1 MKKETLTG
9 LSIITFAAF
18 YIWIQSDSNSFY
30 EEKDTEL
37 EQARKTS
44 KIALLTKCQETTK
57 PMLKNLNSMEINRK
71 NTDYR
76 LLNNGNFKVTT
87 HYYAKNSVDTTPL
100 VVVDCL
106 FDKDGNLLET
116 IPDSV

>member
-1 MKKETLTG
+1 MKKETLIG
-9 LSIITFAAF
+9 LSIITFAAL

-44 KIALLTKCQETTK
+44 KIALLTKCQEKTK
-57 PMLKNLNSMEINRK
+57 PMLRNLKSMDINRK

-87 HYYAKNSVDTTPL
+87 HYYAKDSVDTTPL

-106 FDKDGNLLET
+106 FDKDGNLLKT

>member
-9 LSIITFAAF
+9 LSIITFAAL

-57 PMLKNLNSMEINRK
+57 PMLKNLKSMEINRK

-106 FDKDGNLLET
+106 FDKDGNLLKT

>member
-1 MKKETLTG
+1 MVGCL
-9 LSIITFAAF
+9 
-18 YIWIQSDSNSFY
+18 Q
-30 EEKDTEL
+30 
-37 EQARKTS
+37 
-44 KIALLTKCQETTK
+44 
-57 PMLKNLNSMEINRK
+57 